1 MTKPASLAVLFAL
14 VLASAAFLL
23 PPPGRAQGVL
33 EACEKSIEDLC
44 SGVTPGN
51 GRMISCLYAHEDHLD
66 EACANTI
73 SDIGDILDH
82 MFATIRDA
90 MAVCADD
97 IEKQCP
103 NTEFGGGRIMSCLQ
117 ENAADISPECR
128 ASVES
133 FAAELAEE

>member
-23 PPPGRAQGVL
+23 PQPGRAQGVL
-33 EACEKSIEDLC
+33 EACEKQIEDLC

-51 GRMISCLYAHEDHLD
+51 GRIISCLYAHEDHLD

-82 MFATIRDA
+82 VFATIRDA
-90 MAVCADD
+90 MAICATD

-117 ENAADISPECR
+117 ENAASISPECR
-128 ASVES
+128 ASVDK
-133 FAAELAEE
+133 FAAELASE

>member
-1 MTKPASLAVLFAL
+1 MTKPASLAFLFAL

-23 PPPGRAQGVL
+23 AQPGRAQGVL
-33 EACEKSIEDLC
+33 EACEKPIEDLC

-82 MFATIRDA
+82 VFATVREA
-90 MAVCADD
+90 MATCAAD
-97 IEKQCP
+97 IENLCP
-103 NTEFGGGRIMSCLQ
+103 NAEFGGGRIMSCLQ
-117 ENAADISPECR
+117 KNAADISPECR
-128 ASVES
+128 ASVDR